1 MCLDSLGLC
10 SKGISEE
17 AQMFLDNSVHGN
29 RLKVEEENKK
39 MLKSYE
45 ELEKIT
51 QKTTMTSKKKSMNNI
66 T

>member
-51 QKTTMTSKKKSMNNI
+51 
-66 T
+66 

>member
-1 MCLDSLGLC
+1 
-10 SKGISEE
+10 
-17 AQMFLDNSVHGN
+17 MFLDNSVHGN

-51 QKTTMTSKKKSMNNI
+51 QKTTMTSKKKSMHNI